1 MVALSNLSP
10 YYRIMFKNYKAYQD
24 GVKRVKELQD
34 MERYVSLPQNE
45 TYELEV
51 LMDAVMQYED
61 IMDAEARAEYEFM
74 VRFEER
80 FLDTMER

>member
-1 MVALSNLSP
+1 
-10 YYRIMFKNYKAYQD
+10 MFKDYKSYQD
-24 GVKRVKELQD
+24 GVERVKELQ
-34 MERYVSLPQNE
+34 EIEKHQSLSAND

-61 IMDAEARAEYEFM
+61 VMDAEARAEHEFM

-80 FLDTMER
+80 FMDSTER

>member
-1 MVALSNLSP
+1 
-10 YYRIMFKNYKAYQD
+10 MFKNYKAYQD

-61 IMDAEARAEYEFM
+61 VMDAEAQAEHEFM

>member
-1 MVALSNLSP
+1 
-10 YYRIMFKNYKAYQD
+10 MFKDYKSYQD
-24 GVKRVKELQD
+24 GVERVKELQ
-34 MERYVSLPQNE
+34 EIEKNQSLSIEDN
-45 TYELEV
+45 YELDL

-61 IMDAEARAEYEFM
+61 IMDAEALAEHEFM